1 MSIRAL
7 GLYLIAILILLRF
20 VIYPLQSNLEER
32 KVLLGDQVE
41 NYQIKMRILERQKE
55 NPEAKTAVD
64 RDALSP
70 HLYEKGESNSY
81 IQSDI
86 LQQVI
91 KMAEGKGLAVM
102 NFEMLEPIAGKK
114 ITELPVL
121 IRVKGKVEGF
131 AEIMG
136 EIEKHKKILSIR
148 SMEISRS
155 GTDQILHLTLSTF
168 KLEI

>member
-1 MSIRAL
+1 MSIRVL

-20 VIYPLQSNLEER
+20 VIYPLHSNLEEK
-32 KVLLGDQVE
+32 KVLLGEQNE
-41 NYQIKMRILERQKE
+41 NYQIRMRILERQKE
-55 NPEAKTAVD
+55 NPEVKTAVE
-64 RDALSP
+64 REALSP

-91 KMAEGKGLAVM
+91 RMAEGKGLAVM

-131 AEIMG
+131 AEVMG

-155 GTDQILHLTLSTF
+155 GTDQILHLTLSAF
-168 KLEI
+168 KIEI